1 MNSPPVVI
9 DNGTGYTKMG
19 FAGNEDPQFVIPTA
33 IATKPSSSSSSKR
46 SSISGTKQMK
56 QSGGFI
62 GDDMFDFSIGNEAI
76 SASSGSYQL
85 HYPIRHGQVSDWDL
99 MEAYWQQSFY
109 KYLRCDPGEQ
119 AVLLTEPPLNS
130 PENREYTAEV
140 MFETFNVPHLH
151 IGVQAT
157 LALTASLAGASS
169 NSANSSSLTGTVID
183 SGDGVTHIIPVVDG
197 YAIGSAIKHVP
208 IAGREMT
215 HFIQQLLRE
224 RPDLQGRIAPEEGMQ
239 IARRIK
245 EECCYVSPD
254 ITKEFLRFEQDPS
267 KLIREFTLKDKTTIP
282 IGHERFLGPEIFF
295 CPELSSSASASSS
308 AVSASKT
315 KVTGSLVTSST
326 ATNTSSIGVPLP
338 TLVDNVVQACPI
350 DCRRALL
357 SNIVLS
363 GGSTLFKGFD
373 KRLQRDLQARI
384 NERLELQGSS
394 NLSGG
399 GDGAPIV
406 TVKSHL
412 SQRYAVW
419 SGGSILASMPIFTDL
434 CHSKQEYEEN
444 GPGICRQSRVFQ

>member
-1 MNSPPVVI
+1 MNHSPVVI

-62 GDDMFDFSIGNEAI
+62 GDDMFDFSIGNEAVN
-76 SASSGSYQL
+76 ASSGSYQL
-85 HYPIRHGQVSDWDL
+85 HYPVRHGQVSDWDL
-99 MEAYWQQSFY
+99 MEAYWQQCFF

-157 LALTASLAGASS
+157 LALTASLAGSS
-169 NSANSSSLTGTVID
+169 SPSSSLTGTVID

-208 IAGREMT
+208 IAGKEMT

-224 RPDLQGRIAPEEGMQ
+224 RPDLQGKISPEESMQ

-267 KLIREFTLKDKTTIP
+267 KIIKEFTLKNCKIL

-295 CPELSSSASASSS
+295 SPELASNSSSSSS
-308 AVSASKT
+308 SSKDSLT
-315 KVTGSLVTSST
+315 ASLVTSSSSV
-326 ATNTSSIGVPLP
+326 NTSSIGVPLP
-338 TLVDNVVQACPI
+338 ILVDNVIQACPI
-350 DCRRALL
+350 DCRRGLL

-373 KRLQRDLQARI
+373 KRLQRDLQTRI
-384 NERLELQGSS
+384 SERLELQGSS
-394 NLSGG
+394 KVSDSN
-399 GDGAPIV
+399 GAPV
-406 TVKSHL
+406 VSVKTHL
-412 SQRYAVW
+412 SQKYAVW
-419 SGGSILASMPIFTDL
+419 SGGSILASMPIFNNL